1 MFVLIYTSQT
11 CIIIVKLNDFG
22 FNWQNVNIANSNI
35 TSFIAYINNAVIKLP
50 IYIYFPDEYYRTRN
64 RSGRDRIK
72 YLCNQFSPGTPVSST
87 NKTDRHVITEISLKV
102 ALNTITP

>member
-11 CIIIVKLNDFG
+11 CIIIVNDFG
-22 FNWQNVNIANSNI
+22 FNSQNVNIANSNI
-35 TSFIAYINNAVIKLP
+35 TSFIAYINNTVIKLP

-72 YLCNQFSPGTPVSST
+72 SLCNQFSPGTPVSSP
-87 NKTDRHVITEISLKV
+87 NKTDRHDIIEISLKV
-102 ALNTITP
+102 ALDTITP